1 MPIAALLAKVPMW
14 AWILVA
20 ALLVIG
26 VQQWRVHHYRAQAAS
41 LQGVANTLHDANL
54 ANQATIV
61 ALQATADDW
70 ARKCSAN
77 QPEARQQAQ
86 ASAQGDAK
94 RRAQAA
100 DSIKNLR
107 YQVQHDAIVK
117 SWADVPVPV
126 VAFDSLRKNGSTD

>member
-1 MPIAALLAKVPMW
+1 MWARILTAALC
-14 AWILVA
+14 
-20 ALLVIG
+20 VIG
-26 VQQWRVHHYRAQAAS
+26 IQQWRVHHCKAQAAS

-77 QPEARQQAQ
+77 QPEARSEAQ
-86 ASAQGDAK
+86 ASVQGDAK
-94 RRAQAA
+94 RKATAA

-107 YQVQHDAIVK
+107 YQVKHDAIVK
-117 SWADVPVPV
+117 SWSDVPVPA